1 MGNNMKQ
8 EMNKI
13 EIPKELSERSKMG
26 VSKAKAEMRKPKRRW
41 SYIIGPVIAASL
53 ALGVFGLNYFINS
66 PPENPIIRTIE
77 TLSVIDIYNP
87 REVVGFSDNVFAG
100 KVIKQIGTKS
110 LTSYPETQFEV
121 EVLDTIKGELKGTI
135 KVNQQ
140 GGYEGDYLFLMGGSD
155 SKLLIEGE
163 TYLFATRYLKEENW
177 HTVIPVGGEILI
189 NNEEERK
196 ELIEKYTKVYENEI
210 PFKIG
215 N

>member
-1 MGNNMKQ
+1 MSNKIKQ

-26 VSKAKAEMRKPKRRW
+26 VSKAKLEMGKSKRRW

-53 ALGVFGLNYFINS
+53 ALGIFGPNYFTNN
-66 PPENPIIRTIE
+66 PPENPTIQTME
-77 TLSVIDIYNP
+77 MNTVIDIYNP
-87 REVVGFSDNVFAG
+87 REVVGFSNNVFVG
-100 KVIKQIGTKS
+100 KVIKQVGSKS
-110 LTSYPETQFEV
+110 LSSYPETQFEV
-121 EVLDTIKGELKGTI
+121 EVFDTIKGELEGTI

-140 GGYEGDYLFLMGGSD
+140 GGYEGDNLFLMED
-155 SKLLIEGE
+155 DKLLVEGE

-177 HTVIPVGGEILI
+177 HTVIPVGGDILI

-196 ELIEKYTKVYENEI
+196 KLIEKYTNAYENEV

-215 N
+215 R